1 MKEFTKKYED
11 VFSRK
16 KIKNILKIENIEPLN
31 GMPLNEYI
39 KTFTDTIEEYQA
51 KTFDLWVKV
60 YWLMINFSYG
70 GMSKK
75 GILPG
80 GRRLEPLL
88 TDFFRNYIN
97 FNRKMFTSGPYFT
110 KVATYFCDF
119 FPNFVVGNPFDQKYE
134 YPYTY
139 MTFDCLFLVYQMP
152 DRLELLKIGEE
163 RAMGY
168 STFVDYIFNH
178 VLCSNEESDTEE
190 YKIMYPFNN
199 LPPYIKYENYA
210 ANIRNRPKRKRRK
223 KT

>member
-1 MKEFTKKYED
+1 MTGQEYAVERELTPDEIAAWHID
-11 VFSRK
+11 VSA
-16 KIKNILKIENIEPLN
+16 
-31 GMPLNEYI
+31 EYVG
-39 KTFTDTIEEYQA
+39 Y
-51 KTFDLWVKV
+51 
-60 YWLMINFSYG
+60 
-70 GMSKK
+70 
-75 GILPG
+75 
-80 GRRLEPLL
+80 PLL
-88 TDFFRNYIN
+88 NVSGVYCCTIKR
-97 FNRKMFTSGPYFT
+97 MF
-110 KVATYFCDF
+110 
-119 FPNFVVGNPFDQKYE
+119 VGEQKYE